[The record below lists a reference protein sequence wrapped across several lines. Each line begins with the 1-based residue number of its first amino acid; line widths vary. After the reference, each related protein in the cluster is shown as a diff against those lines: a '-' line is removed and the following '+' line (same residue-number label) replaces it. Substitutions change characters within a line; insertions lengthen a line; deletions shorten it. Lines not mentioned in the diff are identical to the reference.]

1 MPSGN
6 EESRVDSIHR
16 RDYAWVKHAVQR
28 ARSAFVLNLDEER
41 FEEQALE
48 SVEGP
53 QDELS
58 LALDTY
64 PVDLFGGFNLELMG
78 RIIALYPR
86 R

>member
-6 EESRVDSIHR
+6 EEKKVESIHR
-16 RDYAWVKHAVQR
+16 RDYAWVKHAVTR

-58 LALDTY
+58 LAVDTY

>member
-1 MPSGN
+1 MPSDN

-48 SVEGP
+48 AVEGP

-58 LALDTY
+58 LAVDTY